1 MSTET
6 APQQSAQSSG
16 WSISRI
22 AMIAAGLLV
31 GIIVLIFGLGLLFAL
46 GSEFETTAIRLAYL
60 RNLVFITLAIEGIV
74 IIFAIAVLIVQI
86 ARLVNLLQSE
96 VRPILEDTQA
106 AAKSAKGTAEFV
118 GNNVTQP
125 IIKLS
130 AFAAGVGTLVRELGG
145 IRRAIRRSNHK
156 DENDGKQA

>member
-6 APQQSAQSSG
+6 APQPAESSG
-16 WSISRI
+16 WSITRI
-22 AMIAAGLLV
+22 AAIVSGVLI
-31 GIIVLIFGLGLLFAL
+31 GIIVLIFGLGLVFAL
-46 GSEFETTAIRLAYL
+46 GSEFETTAVRMAYV
-60 RNLVFITLAIEGIV
+60 RNLVFITLAIEGII

-86 ARLVNLLQSE
+86 ARLVSLLKSE
-96 VRPILEDTQA
+96 VKPILEDTQA

-130 AFAAGVGTLVRELGG
+130 AFAAGVGVLVRELGG
-145 IRRAIRRSNHK
+145 IRRAIRRDNHK